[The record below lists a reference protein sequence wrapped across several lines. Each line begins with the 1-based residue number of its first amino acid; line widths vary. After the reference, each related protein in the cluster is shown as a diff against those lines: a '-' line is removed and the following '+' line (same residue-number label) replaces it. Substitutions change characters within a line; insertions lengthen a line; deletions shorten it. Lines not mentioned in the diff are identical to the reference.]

1 MFHVKYFVY
10 IYCIIKNKKKMKKP
24 KHNLQALYSLSKAF
38 DESLKSNGINA
49 EISINGTGRLFTET
63 MYNSKYHFSQ
73 INAPVYSMFGNDDFN
88 ILLCTNGNS
97 VELFNIAVT
106 VQGNG
111 LGTEILNYLL
121 DAADKCGVRINLNA
135 VPTILTQFL
144 DEYHLN
150 NKLAGAERFMAIN
163 EELTKGT
170 DRLIGY
176 YETLGFQS
184 FGKPFQM
191 IYIPQK

>member
-1 MFHVKYFVY
+1 
-10 IYCIIKNKKKMKKP
+10 
-24 KHNLQALYSLSKAF
+24 
-38 DESLKSNGINA
+38 
-49 EISINGTGRLFTET
+49 
-63 MYNSKYHFSQ
+63 
-73 INAPVYSMFGNDDFN
+73 
-88 ILLCTNGNS
+88 
-97 VELFNIAVT
+97 
-106 VQGNG
+106 
-111 LGTEILNYLL
+111 
-121 DAADKCGVRINLNA
+121 

-163 EELTKGT
+163 EELNKGT

>member
-1 MFHVKYFVY
+1 
-10 IYCIIKNKKKMKKP
+10 MKKP